1 MKFLYLSIL
10 LLAMSCGAPKNNTS
24 KSENASPQ
32 SSETKFENQLI
43 VVLNNPNNIQ
53 DVKSL
58 VKNSGLTWKDMIL
71 DNPASKIGVIEIPD
85 GKYDFWIERLQNTD
99 EFRTV
104 AINNKKLADDLVK
117 REKNTLISIR
127 KTQCFGDCPAY
138 EVYIDNQGN
147 ITYTGNA
154 YVIEKGTRKF
164 KLSDKEFASLKDKLN
179 KKSFTSFKEVYD
191 NPRIMDLPSTYITHD
206 GKQIKIRLWSDDVP
220 EELMNIHEYIEGILL
235 EKKFFE

>member
-1 MKFLYLSIL
+1 MKFLYLSIF
-10 LLAMSCGAPKNNTS
+10 LLAMSCGAPKSNTS
-24 KSENASPQ
+24 KSEAGSSQN
-32 SSETKFENQLI
+32 SETKIENQLI
-43 VVLNNPNNIQ
+43 VVLNNPNSIQ
-53 DVKSL
+53 NVKSL

-71 DNPASKIGVIEIPD
+71 DSPTSKIGVIEIPD
-85 GKYDFWIERLQNTD
+85 GKYDFWIDRLQNTD

-104 AINNKKLADDLVK
+104 GVNSKELADELVN

-127 KTQCFGDCPAY
+127 KTQCLGDCPAY
-138 EVYIDNQGN
+138 EVYIDNLGN
-147 ITYTGNA
+147 LTYTGNA
-154 YVIEKGTRKF
+154 YVIEKGIKKF
-164 KLSDKEFASLKDKLN
+164 KLSDKEFAILKEKLG

-220 EELMNIHEYIEGILL
+220 EELMDINEYIEGILL